1 MSRTVL
7 GTLYGLAAVA
17 FWAGYITFASVGVG
31 DGLTPT
37 DFVVLRF
44 ITAALVMAPWL
55 LLHDPRTLGGVGWSR
70 GVLLACT
77 VGPLF
82 IWTGVGGYVFAPLS
96 HGAVVQ
102 PATATLTAL
111 ALATLWLGEPLGKAR
126 VIGTTAVLVGI
137 ALVVFVGGGTV
148 AAGPSAWIGDL
159 LFTSAGA
166 LFAAFTLLVRRWEL
180 SALAATAAVST
191 VSALVMLPALPFLGT
206 WDRLAALGP
215 STAATQV
222 LVQGVGSGVLSVAAF
237 ARAVAYLGA
246 GRAALFPAAL
256 PAAALLMGIP
266 VAGEWPGALEW
277 GGAVLATLGL
287 ALAVADPLQRE
298 QRVAAERS

>member
-1 MSRTVL
+1 MSRTVS
-7 GTLYGLAAVA
+7 GTLYGLTAVA
-17 FWAGYITFASVGVG
+17 FWAGYITFASVGVN
-31 DGLTPT
+31 DGLTPS
-37 DFVVLRF
+37 DFVILRF
-44 ITAALVMAPWL
+44 VTAALVMAPWL
-55 LLHDPRTLGGVGWSR
+55 MLHEPRTLGGVGWGR
-70 GVLLACT
+70 GMVLACT

-111 ALATLWLGEPLGKAR
+111 ALATLWLGEPLGRAR
-126 VIGTTAVLVGI
+126 VVGTVAVLVGI
-137 ALVVFVGGGTV
+137 ALVVFGGGSV
-148 AAGPSAWIGDL
+148 PAGPDAWIGDL
-159 LFTSAGA
+159 LFMSAGA

-191 VSALVMLPALPFLGT
+191 ISALVMLPALPFLGT
-206 WDRLAALGP
+206 WERLTALP
-215 STAATQV
+215 ASVVVTQV
-222 LVQGVGSGVLSVAAF
+222 LVQGVGSGVLSVATF

-266 VAGEWPGALEW
+266 VAGEWPGTLEW
-277 GGAVLATLGL
+277 TGAALATLGL
-287 ALAVADPLQRE
+287 LLAVAGPLQRE
-298 QRVAAERS
+298 RRVAAERS